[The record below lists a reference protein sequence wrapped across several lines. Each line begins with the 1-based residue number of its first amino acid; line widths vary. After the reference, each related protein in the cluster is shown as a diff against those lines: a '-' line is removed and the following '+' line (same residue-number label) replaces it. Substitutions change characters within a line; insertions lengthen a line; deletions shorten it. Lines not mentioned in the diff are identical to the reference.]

1 MSLIRKSGEFLK
13 HKSGNRLREVLW
25 EYFTRNR
32 ERMEANYEAEVNPSE
47 SGPPAAREVSTGL
60 VTGSGWVG
68 GPPLNGGNLNV
79 LPPKKKKTTTVK
91 IIRKWNTL
99 NPSMTLPFVRLSP
112 FVLHFSREPS
122 SFPISNCRPILLGKS
137 LTRCPGRERIPARR
151 IHEHIG
157 GIETGRN
164 EAKEAGG

>member
-1 MSLIRKSGEFLK
+1 
-13 HKSGNRLREVLW
+13 
-25 EYFTRNR
+25 
-32 ERMEANYEAEVNPSE
+32 MEANDEAEVNPSE

-99 NPSMTLPFVRLSP
+99 NPSMT
-112 FVLHFSREPS
+112 HPS
-122 SFPISNCRPILLGKS
+122 LG
-137 LTRCPGRERIPARR
+137 
-151 IHEHIG
+151 
-157 GIETGRN
+157 
-164 EAKEAGG
+164 